1 MDFLF
6 IILGIFFL
14 AVCIYVI
21 NSYQECFSNFSN
33 KEIKTLTLAEVD
45 KITKAY
51 DEIKSLYIRGYFSNS
66 VEVNTQ
72 KDIIKSSI
80 AKITNLLPNSSDKMN
95 VNNIYYGSTSD
106 YGIRKYLNQIDDK
119 QFNDIKNMIPQA
131 VRGEMKNLKIENSTT
146 TITKSSFVIEGDSAL
161 FLNQDGIITKTAK
174 VVPLN
179 GDSSLLIVVPQEIE
193 LTTVQANPDPKDNTK
208 VQVFVTAYNRT
219 TGDSLK
225 INKSLTYVLPGK
237 AKKWEFN
244 YKPYVGAN
252 YDLINGGVVAKAG
265 LEPIIFNSK
274 KFNMN
279 IGGIEIRQNLKNRDS
294 FVDLKI
300 VQFQFK

>member
-1 MDFLF
+1 MSKIKDYVMFGL
-6 IILGIFFL
+6 ILAAVIFFFNWKMSKMQDQVSDL
-14 AVCIYVI
+14 
-21 NSYQECFSNFSN
+21 N
-33 KEIKTLTLAEVD
+33 KDVDNQFKTLSDSVSAKSEVQVVAQPGLFD
-45 KITKAY
+45 KV
-51 DEIKSLYIRGYFSNS
+51 F
-66 VEVNTQ
+66 NT
-72 KDIIKSSI
+72 
-80 AKITNLLPNSSDKMN
+80 A
-95 VNNIYYGSTSD
+95 
-106 YGIRKYLNQIDDK
+106 LNK
-119 QFNDIKNMIPQA
+119 QFNEIKKMIPEA

-146 TITKSSFVIEGDSAL
+146 TITKSSFVIEGDSAM

-265 LEPIIFNSK
+265 LEPIVFNSK

>member
-1 MDFLF
+1 MSKIKDYVFFGL
-6 IILGIFFL
+6 LMAGVIFFFNWKMSKMQDQVTNL
-14 AVCIYVI
+14 NNDVD
-21 NSYQECFSNFSN
+21 NQF
-33 KEIKTLTLAEVD
+33 KTLSDSVSAKSEVQVVAQPGLFD
-45 KITKAY
+45 KV
-51 DEIKSLYIRGYFSNS
+51 F
-66 VEVNTQ
+66 NT
-72 KDIIKSSI
+72 
-80 AKITNLLPNSSDKMN
+80 A
-95 VNNIYYGSTSD
+95 
-106 YGIRKYLNQIDDK
+106 LNK

-265 LEPIIFNSK
+265 LEPIVFNSK